1 MNPRLRRIAALVGY
15 PLFYVACL
23 VFFAYVSAPWDRVRR
38 ALVDAFNVSS
48 PLPVQIDKLTWSWH
62 FPGVAATG
70 VRFVGKSP
78 GADANGKARQAP
90 EYVVDDM
97 YARVSVL
104 PMLWGT
110 QKLGFSLDGFGGNID
125 GTVKN
130 STEARELNLV
140 LAGVDAAK
148 MPYLGDLLGV
158 PLGGTVDGKIELKMP
173 QGKLSAA
180 EGTIELEIADFT
192 IGDGKTKIRDMIALP
207 KVNAGK
213 FVFHADVSE
222 GTVKLT
228 ELSTSGPDLE
238 IVSDGRIRLLD
249 QFESSL
255 AELNLR
261 FKFSDKYKNK
271 DDTTRSI
278 FGTPGSNIPGLFDL
292 DPKMKRAR
300 RADGFYAWH
309 VVGPLFNLGIQPA
322 SGEGSDSPASRTR
335 RSSLRGF
342 ARPSMPPPPPPPAA
356 DPQPS
361 QPAQPVFYP
370 PPGSPSPSPP
380 PPTDQPNQ
388 PSEAPAPADTSQ

>member
-1 MNPRLRRIAALVGY
+1 MSPRLRRIAALVGY

-38 ALVDAFNVSS
+38 ALVDAFNASS

-62 FPGVAATG
+62 FPGVAASG

-130 STEARELNLV
+130 STEARELDLS
-140 LAGVDAAK
+140 LSGVDAAK

-180 EGTIELEIADFT
+180 EGTTELEIADFT

-238 IVSDGRIRLLD
+238 VVSDGRIRLLD

-278 FGTPGSNIPGLFDL
+278 FGTPGSTIPGLFDL

-322 SGEGSDSPASRTR
+322 SGESTDSSASRSR

-342 ARPSMPPPPPPPAA
+342 ARPSLPSPPPPPPPPVA
-356 DPQPS
+356 PQQAPPL
-361 QPAQPVFYP
+361 QTGFYP
-370 PPGSPSPSPP
+370 PPGSPPP
-380 PPTDQPNQ
+380 PPPDQPNQ